1 MIRKRDIKMGN
12 RLAIISSKQ
21 KEFLNELNS
30 FGYEFKKVLDV
41 IKIGIKEVPEVYNIE
56 IKGDK

>member
-1 MIRKRDIKMGN
+1 MGN

-41 IKIGIKEVPEVYNIE
+41 IKYELKKFQKYIILK
-56 IKGDK
+56 

>member
-1 MIRKRDIKMGN
+1 MGI

-21 KEFLNELNS
+21 KEFLNELNI

-41 IKIGIKEVPEVYNIE
+41 IKIGIKEVPEAYNIE